1 MLDCCWLCSRKSHK
15 EEGGGGGGRREGRR
29 EGERERERE
38 REGGR
43 EGCGCRHY
51 QVAKA
56 RTASSKVKKTVKH
69 RLMRVRRAPSGVGI
83 PSGRTSSAVY

>member
-43 EGCGCRHY
+43 EGGREGRGERKRATHGEI
-51 QVAKA
+51 
-56 RTASSKVKKTVKH
+56 KKKRDVVVDITRWRK
-69 RLMRVRRAPSGVGI
+69 RGQQAQR
-83 PSGRTSSAVY
+83 